1 MLPRKSFFLD
11 PSGVS
16 EAYWTSLLYF
26 SFYRFLLATLLL
38 VAVLFVPQLLDFV
51 GPVRLPL
58 FSKVVI
64 CYWLASLG
72 AMLVRRAYRHRFNL
86 QLSLQVAVDI
96 LVLVLLMHASG
107 GLRSGLGVMLL
118 ISLAAAGLVGQGR
131 LVLFYAAVAT
141 IALLVQQILFSLRTS
156 SFVAGDFL
164 QAGLLSAGFFA
175 SAISARLLASRV
187 VANEELAY
195 RRGVELL
202 NQVRLSQRIIED
214 MQDGVLV
221 VDAQGKVRQHN
232 VRAEHLLGLPPS
244 FAGPLAAYSLDL
256 NDACRDWRAG
266 VGEGLSLLNAGNAGK
281 LLQARFV
288 HTVEL
293 DGGRGDA
300 LIFLEDMDRLREQ
313 AQQLKLAALGRLTA
327 NIAHEIRNPLSAINH
342 AAELLHEGLEDGA
355 GSNPRLLRI
364 VLDNTQRLERI
375 VRDVLEVGRRDR
387 VSPESIDVTGFLT
400 NFVAEFAGKEMIPT
414 GRIVLQSE
422 QGLWLRFDRSHLHQ
436 VLWNLLGNAVRHGQS
451 NGQIEVQAQCAGDK
465 VAIHVRDDGPGIDG
479 PLREQVF
486 EPFFTTHHQGTG
498 LGLYIAREL
507 CESNGARLVLLNTP
521 SGTDFCLI
529 GGLGVSESK

>member
-1 MLPRKSFFLD
+1 MVRRRLPFAD
-11 PSGVS
+11 PGGVS
-16 EAYWTSLLYF
+16 DAYWISLLYF
-26 SFYRFLLATLLL
+26 SYYRLLLASLLG
-38 VAVLFVPQLLDFV
+38 VAVFFVPQLLDFV
-51 GPVRLPL
+51 GPVRLPI
-58 FSKVVI
+58 FFNVVI
-64 CYWLASLG
+64 FYWLAGLG
-72 AMLVRRAYRHRFNL
+72 AMLLRRGYRHRFNL
-86 QLSLQVAVDI
+86 QLSLQVAIDV
-96 LVLVLLMHASG
+96 LVFVLLMHASG

-131 LVLFYAAVAT
+131 LVLFYAALAT
-141 IALLVQQILFSLRTS
+141 IALLVQQILFSLRSS
-156 SFVAGDFL
+156 SFVAADFL

-187 VANEELAY
+187 VANEELAH

-221 VDAQGKVRQHN
+221 VDSQGQVKQHN
-232 VRAEHLLGLPPS
+232 ARAELLLGLPPA
-244 FAGPLAAYSLDL
+244 FVGPLAAYSLDL
-256 NDACRDWRAG
+256 HDACRDWRAG
-266 VGEGLSLLNAGNAGK
+266 VGEALALLSAGTAGK

-288 HTVEL
+288 YTVEVN
-293 DGGRGDA
+293 GEQGDA

-342 AAELLHEGLEDGA
+342 AAELLHEEVAEDGSDA
-355 GSNPRLLRI
+355 RLLRI

-387 VSPESIDVTGFLT
+387 VSQECIELTEFLAH
-400 NFVAEFAGKEMIPT
+400 FVAEFSGKEGVPAGKIELHIDPD
-414 GRIVLQSE
+414 LS
-422 QGLWLRFDRSHLHQ
+422 LFFDRSHLHQ
-436 VLWNLLGNAVRHGQS
+436 VLWNLLTNAVRHGQQMGGVQVTAQRE
-451 NGQIEVQAQCAGDK
+451 NGK
-465 VAIHVRDDGPGIDG
+465 VAIHVRDDGPGIRG

-507 CESNGARLVLLNTP
+507 CESNGARLLLLNTET
-521 SGTDFCLI
+521 GTDFCLI
-529 GGLGVSESK
+529 GGAGVGDTK